1 MLLPWNCEFWFE
13 VTVNK
18 IRSNFQT
25 FISFTLYLEK
35 TLKLNLLGKKKLFK
49 TFVPYFIS
57 FSVIYSFYGFF
68 ESRARRTIFQ
78 NFFFQNVSLFPYI
91 SMFTVH
97 FVAYLSSLLELPR
110 RGRTVHDHQGRQ
122 SASSSFS
129 SFLFL
134 TEEGGRKPN
143 PRSKLSTFFSNS
155 DIYHLYLKLLCEYWE
170 NCEFEMFSN
179 CAGKY

>member
-1 MLLPWNCEFWFE
+1 MIL
-13 VTVNK
+13 
-18 IRSNFQT
+18 
-25 FISFTLYLEK
+25 SFL
-35 TLKLNLLGKKKLFK
+35 
-49 TFVPYFIS
+49 S
-57 FSVIYSFYGFF
+57 
-68 ESRARRTIFQ
+68 
-78 NFFFQNVSLFPYI
+78 VSLKVRRVERFFKMFFSKIFPFPYI
-91 SMFTVH
+91 SMFSAH

>member
-1 MLLPWNCEFWFE
+1 MWVLIWDYCQQDPVKFP
-13 VTVNK
+13 
-18 IRSNFQT
+18 NFH
-25 FISFTLYLEK
+25 FIYSLFRENTETKFAGEK
-35 TLKLNLLGKKKLFK
+35 K

-78 NFFFQNVSLFPYI
+78 NVSLFPYI

-97 FVAYLSSLLELPR
+97 FVAYLSSSLELSR
-110 RGRTVHDHQGRQ
+110 RCRTVHDHQGRQ

>member
-1 MLLPWNCEFWFE
+1 MP
-13 VTVNK
+13 
-18 IRSNFQT
+18 
-25 FISFTLYLEK
+25 
-35 TLKLNLLGKKKLFK
+35 GKKKTSK
-49 TFVPYFIS
+49 TFLLYFTS
-57 FSVIYSFYGFF
+57 FSVIYSLHSFF
-68 ESRARRTIFQ
+68 ESRARRA
-78 NFFFQNVSLFPYI
+78 NFPNVLFHNFSLFPYI
-91 SMFTVH
+91 SMFSAH
-97 FVAYLSSLLELPR
+97 LVAYLSSLLELPR

>member
-1 MLLPWNCEFWFE
+1 MP
-13 VTVNK
+13 
-18 IRSNFQT
+18 
-25 FISFTLYLEK
+25 
-35 TLKLNLLGKKKLFK
+35 GKKKTSK
-49 TFVPYFIS
+49 TFLLYFTS
-57 FSVIYSFYGFF
+57 FSVIYSLHGFF
-68 ESRARRTIFQ
+68 ESRARRA
-78 NFFFQNVSLFPYI
+78 NFPIVLFHNFSLFPYI
-91 SMFTVH
+91 SMFSAH
-97 FVAYLSSLLELPR
+97 LVAYLSSLLELPR

>member
-1 MLLPWNCEFWFE
+1 MP
-13 VTVNK
+13 
-18 IRSNFQT
+18 
-25 FISFTLYLEK
+25 
-35 TLKLNLLGKKKLFK
+35 GKKKTSK
-49 TFVPYFIS
+49 TFLLYFTS
-57 FSVIYSFYGFF
+57 FSVIYSLHGFF
-68 ESRARRTIFQ
+68 ESRARRA
-78 NFFFQNVSLFPYI
+78 NFSNVLFHNFSLFPYF
-91 SMFTVH
+91 SMFSAH
-97 FVAYLSSLLELPR
+97 LVAYLSSLLELPR